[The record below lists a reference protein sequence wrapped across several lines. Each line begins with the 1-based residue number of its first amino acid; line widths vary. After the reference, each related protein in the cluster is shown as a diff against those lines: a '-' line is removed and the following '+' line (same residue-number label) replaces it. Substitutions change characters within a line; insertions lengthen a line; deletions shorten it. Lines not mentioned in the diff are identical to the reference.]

1 MQIDVAACVDD
12 ELLRAMAR
20 LIPQLT
26 RNAPPPLRGEL
37 SALLEDSASS
47 LLLARREG
55 GEIIALLTLAVYRVP
70 TGIRAVIED
79 VVVDEAARGQG
90 VGAALMR
97 RAIEI
102 AKEKGAGNVSLT
114 SNPMRAA
121 ANRLYVRLGFQKRET
136 NLYQMKL

>member
-1 MQIDVAACVDD
+1 
-12 ELLRAMAR
+12 
-20 LIPQLT
+20 
-26 RNAPPPLRGEL
+26 
-37 SALLEDSASS
+37 
-47 LLLARREG
+47 
-55 GEIIALLTLAVYRVP
+55 
-70 TGIRAVIED
+70 
-79 VVVDEAARGQG
+79 VDEAARGQG